1 MGETD
6 VAAAFPRD
14 GGEDRRLLADVR
26 KKGRDYGQQGQAAVH
41 KKGNRD
47 DDEDESLDL
56 VVLGSGSGSGQ
67 SARSAPA

>member
-26 KKGRDYGQQGQAAVH
+26 KKGHDYGQQGQAAVH

-47 DDEDESLDL
+47 DDEDDSLDL

>member
-1 MGETD
+1 M
-6 VAAAFPRD
+6 AAAFPRD

-41 KKGNRD
+41 KKGNRK
-47 DDEDESLDL
+47 DDEDKSLEL
-56 VVLGSGSGSGQ
+56 VFLGSGSNSRE

>member
-1 MGETD
+1 M
-6 VAAAFPRD
+6 AAAFPCD
-14 GGEDRRLLADVR
+14 GGEDRWLLADVR

>member
-1 MGETD
+1 M
-6 VAAAFPRD
+6 AAAFPRD

-56 VVLGSGSGSGQ
+56 VVLGSGSGSSQ